1 MDQETIDAND
11 KKVIEDK
18 IMNIL
23 ASPNFSYDND
33 HALVL
38 CQMHNFL
45 RGTLDLYQRKGLHC
59 QILKIHI
66 ELNDVEAALDT
77 CRQFGPQD
85 PNLWIQALQL
95 IGNIEGKKVK
105 EEHIEEILQVCTKQ
119 IKVSWNSS
127 Y

>member
-1 MDQETIDAND
+1 M
-11 KKVIEDK
+11 
-18 IMNIL
+18 
-23 ASPNFSYDND
+23 
-33 HALVL
+33 VL
-38 CQMHNFL
+38 L
-45 RGTLDLYQRKGLHC
+45 LYQRKGLHC

-105 EEHIEEILQVCTKQ
+105 EEHIEETAGNLQSLKEILERVKLEKHFA
-119 IKVSWNSS
+119 IW
-127 Y
+127 